1 MLFCCPVWPFIL
13 VKQKNLEI
21 LRRVYNSGG
30 FFNFFVQQSKN
41 IYHSKN
47 GQATLSSSMGSTL
60 PTSLRSVC
68 SILHY
73 LSFCITA
80 DRADRERLGES
91 FLWKTKGG
99 GGELSIL
106 RVIYSIFFDS
116 SSSYSLFFC
125 LILPSFLSPSI
136 SGLCILLFG

>member
-73 LSFCITA
+73 LSVCITA
-80 DRADRERLGES
+80 VSAGGERLGES
-91 FLWKTKGG
+91 FLRKTKVGG
-99 GGELSIL
+99 AVHSKSD
-106 RVIYSIFFDS
+106 IYS
-116 SSSYSLFFC
+116 LTAVHA
-125 LILPSFLSPSI
+125 ILSFLFLLS
-136 SGLCILLFG
+136 LLLFLRLSLDSAFYYLDK